1 MEVLIC
7 ASAFM
12 TFGFVYF
19 AYQMGHSRGYWR
31 GYYAAVRETR
41 RIKYILELEDEGN

>member
-1 MEVLIC
+1 MEVLAC
-7 ASAFM
+7 FAGLA
-12 TFGFVYF
+12 TFAFVY
-19 AYQMGHSRGYWR
+19 AVYQMGHSRGYWR